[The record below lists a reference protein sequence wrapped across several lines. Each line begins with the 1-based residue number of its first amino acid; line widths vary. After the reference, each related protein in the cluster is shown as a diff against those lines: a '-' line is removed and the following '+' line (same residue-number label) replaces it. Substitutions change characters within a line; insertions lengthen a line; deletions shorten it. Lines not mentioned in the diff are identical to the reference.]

1 MTLPSRRILA
11 GAETVAV
18 TVAVTVRV
26 LRGHKLTSVLVV
38 IQSNLLT
45 YDGSGVIVVQ
55 KYDEQSAVPGLVG
68 KLEAL
73 TAERS

>member
-11 GAETVAV
+11 GAETVA
-18 TVAVTVRV
+18 VAVTVRV

-45 YDGSGVIVVQ
+45 YDGSGVIVVR